1 MAGVDFV
8 ELKRDITLSQVLGM
22 LDINNLKPEG
32 ERLRGPCP
40 ICNTSRSFVVT
51 PGKGWYCHHCKTGG
65 DIIKLVQL
73 VRGFEGTDAA
83 RDAALAI
90 QAHFTG
96 AGTVHG
102 STVHRATVHRDTVP
116 KGNRTSPDKATQLQ
130 NVLDRLQPE
139 HEAVQALCISPETAK
154 LFESG
159 YNPSGVQK
167 GRYSVALRSVDGQ
180 LETFIGIA
188 VTAEQ
193 SPRMAFSNFDPATA
207 LFNANRI
214 AEGVELTLCRSPL
227 DLILAIENGAPI
239 DSLIAFLT
247 ETVSPTQ
254 LEILSSLMD
263 QKKIE
268 SLWP

>member
-1 MAGVDFV
+1 MAGVDFA
-8 ELKRDITLSQVLGM
+8 ELKREITLPQVLGM
-22 LDINNLKPEG
+22 LDIDNLKPEG
-32 ERLRGPCP
+32 ERLRGSCP
-40 ICNTSRSFVVT
+40 ICNTHRSFVVT

-73 VRGFEGTDAA
+73 VRGYQGTDGA
-83 RDAALAI
+83 REAALAI
-90 QAHFTG
+90 QAHFGG
-96 AGTVHG
+96 AG
-102 STVHRATVHRDTVP
+102 TVHRATVHRDTVP
-116 KGNRTSPDKATQLQ
+116 KGNRTSVSNAAQLQ

-139 HEAVQALCISPETAK
+139 HEAVQALGISPETAK

-167 GRYSVALRSVDGQ
+167 GRYSVALRSAEGV

-188 VTAEQ
+188 LTPEQ

-214 AEGVELTLCRSPL
+214 TAGTELTLCRSPL
-227 DLILAIENGAPI
+227 ELIIAVENGAPI
-239 DSLIAFLT
+239 ESLISFLT

>member
-1 MAGVDFV
+1 MAGVDFA
-8 ELKRDITLSQVLGM
+8 ELKRDVTLPQVLGM
-22 LDINNLKPEG
+22 LDINNLKPDG

-40 ICNTSRSFVVT
+40 ICNTHRSFVAT

-73 VRGFEGTDAA
+73 VRGFEGTDGA
-83 RDAALAI
+83 REAALAI
-90 QAHFTG
+90 QAHFASDG
-96 AGTVHG
+96 
-102 STVHRATVHRDTVP
+102 TVHRATVHRDTVP
-116 KGNRTSPDKATQLQ
+116 KGNRASPDKVAQLQ
-130 NVLDRLQPE
+130 NVLDRLQPQ
-139 HEAVQALCISPETAK
+139 HEAVQALGISPETAK

-167 GRYSVALRSVDGQ
+167 GRYSVALRSPNGQ

-188 VTAEQ
+188 LTAEQ
-193 SPRMAFSNFDPATA
+193 SPRTAFSNFDPATA
-207 LFNANRI
+207 LFNANLVS
-214 AEGVELTLCRSPL
+214 EGVELTLCRSPL
-227 DLILAIENGAPI
+227 ELIVAVENGAPI
-239 DSLIAFLT
+239 DSLISFLT
-247 ETVSPTQ
+247 ETISPTQ